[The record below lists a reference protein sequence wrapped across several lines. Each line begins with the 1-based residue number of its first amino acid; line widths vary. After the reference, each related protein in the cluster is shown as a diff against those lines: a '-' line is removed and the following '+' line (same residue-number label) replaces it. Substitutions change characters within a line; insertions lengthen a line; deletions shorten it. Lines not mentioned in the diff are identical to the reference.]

1 MVTAQDP
8 HQTEMTLEQKSAF
21 IRQKLDELF
30 PQPDIP
36 LHHKDPFTLLVAVVL
51 SAQTTDVQ
59 VNRVTTALFA
69 RAHTAEGMARLGE
82 DEILRIISPCGLA
95 PQKARAIAAL
105 SRILVDKYGG
115 RVPDNFADLEAL
127 PGVGH
132 KSASVVMSQAY
143 GKPAF
148 PVDTHIHRLAQRW
161 GLSNGKNVMQ
171 TEKDLKALFP
181 PSAWAKL
188 HLQLIYFGRQYCPA
202 RGHQPEN
209 CPICRHVVIATKE
222 ESK

>member
-21 IRQKLDELF
+21 IRKKLDELF

-82 DEILRIISPCGLA
+82 DEILRIIRPCGLA

-148 PVDTHIHRLAQRW
+148 RWIPTSIGWRNAGACPTARMSCRLRKI
-161 GLSNGKNVMQ
+161 SK
-171 TEKDLKALFP
+171 
-181 PSAWAKL
+181 PSFRLL
-188 HLQLIYFGRQYCPA
+188 HGQ
-202 RGHQPEN
+202 N
-209 CPICRHVVIATKE
+209 CIC
-222 ESK
+222 S